1 MYLKHITLL
10 VSLVLASCGEAPEPP
25 APPPE
30 PETVEPVSD
39 LLGSAD
45 SSDAQLYQQ
54 YCASCHEGG
63 VFKAPHVVTFNMM
76 PARAILD
83 SMDGVMKQQ
92 SADLT
97 VEQKRSLAEFLSGQK
112 LGDADTATPV
122 LMCEETE
129 NWFDADAPRAFNG
142 WGLAPGST
150 RFIDGDTAALAA
162 EDVPQLTL
170 KWAFAYPN
178 ATRARSQPAVAG
190 GAVFVGSQD
199 GTVYAL
205 DEETGCARWSFAA
218 DAEVRSAI
226 TVSDWVEGET
236 PSLYFGDFKGN
247 VYKLD
252 AATGTRDW
260 MVNLEDHP
268 NVTIT
273 GSPKLHD
280 DKLYVPMSSTEWAS
294 AADPGYECC
303 TFRGGVT
310 AFDAATGKM
319 LWKTHS
325 IPEQPQL
332 TGGTNSEGTPQF
344 HPAGAPVWNSPTID
358 AKRGR
363 LYVGTGEAYTSPAA
377 DTSDAILA
385 IDLETGDLLW
395 HWQATAGDAWNMACT
410 LEDDANCPV
419 EDGPDFDFGAP
430 PILLPLDD
438 ERDIILA
445 GQKSGFTHAI
455 DPETGEHLWSTRTGL
470 GGFAGGVHWGM
481 AAHDGVLWVPNA
493 DTDFYG
499 KWEGERKPG
508 LNALDAASGE
518 IIWFTPAP
526 NKCPEDRKPACDP
539 GLSAAV
545 TAIPGVV
552 FAGGFDG
559 ILRAYNAQDG
569 AVIWEFDTVQKYV
582 TVNGETAQ
590 GGTIE
595 SDGPVV
601 ANGNLIINSGY
612 LYGGR
617 EAGNVLLVFS
627 VEGK

>member
-1 MYLKHITLL
+1 MYLKQLSIGFA
-10 VSLVLASCGEAPEPP
+10 LALTACGETPAPP

-30 PETVEPVSD
+30 RDVEQKAID
-39 LLGSAD
+39 LLANAGGD
-45 SSDAQLYQQ
+45 DAQLYQE
-54 YCASCHEGG
+54 YCATCHEGG
-63 VFKAPHVVTFNMM
+63 VHKAPHVVTFQMM

-83 SMDGVMKQQ
+83 SMEGVMKQQ
-92 SADLT
+92 ASDLSE
-97 VEQKRSLAEFLSGQK
+97 EQKRSLAEFLSGQK
-112 LGDADTATPV
+112 LGAVDDTTPV
-122 LMCEETE
+122 QWCDPLDD
-129 NWFDADAPRAFNG
+129 WFDTKAPRAFTG
-142 WGLAPGST
+142 WGLAPGHT
-150 RFIDGDTAALAA
+150 RFVDAETAALTAD
-162 EDVPQLTL
+162 DVPLLTL

-205 DEETGCARWSFAA
+205 DEETGCARWTFTA

-226 TVSDWVEGET
+226 TVSDWSDGST
-236 PSLYFGDFKGN
+236 PALYFGDFKGN

-252 AATGTRDW
+252 ATNGAQTWQVG
-260 MVNLEDHP
+260 LEDHP

-273 GSPKLHD
+273 GSPTLHD
-280 DKLYVPMSSTEWAS
+280 GRLYVPMSSTEWAS

-310 AFDAATGKM
+310 AFDAATGRM
-319 LWKTHS
+319 IWKTHS
-325 IPEQPQL
+325 ITEQPRL
-332 TGGTNSEGTPQF
+332 TGETNSEGTPQF
-344 HPAGAPVWNSPTID
+344 QPAGAPVWNSPTID
-358 AKRGR
+358 EKRRR

-385 IDLETGDLLW
+385 MDLETGDLLW
-395 HWQATAGDAWNMACT
+395 HWQATQGDAWNMACT
-410 LEDDANCPV
+410 LEDRANCPE
-419 EDGPDFDFGAP
+419 EDGPDFDFGAS
-430 PILLPLDD
+430 PILLPLDE

-445 GQKSGFTHAI
+445 GQKSGFVHGI
-455 DPETGEHLWSTRTGL
+455 DPETGAHLWSTRTGL

-481 AAHDGVLWVPNA
+481 AAHDGVVYAPNA

-508 LNALDAASGE
+508 LNALDAATGD
-518 IIWFTPAP
+518 ILWYTPAP
-526 NKCPEDRKPACDP
+526 NQCPEERKPACDP

-545 TAIPGVV
+545 TAMPGVV

-559 ILRAYNAQDG
+559 ILRAYNSTDG
-569 AVIWEFDTVQKYV
+569 SVIWEFDTVRKYV

-595 SDGPVV
+595 SDGPVI
-601 ANGNLIINSGY
+601 ANGKLLVNSGY

-627 VEGK
+627 VNGQ